1 MKFLIDEDLPR
12 STGALLQRY
21 GHEYVDVRDIGLSGF
36 KDSQIAQYAI
46 SQGICLLTGDFGFA
60 DIRNYPPA
68 QYSGLVILW
77 VRGNATAPDILA
89 LLEGFLNHHRL
100 VANVKGKLII
110 VEQGRI
116 RVRK

>member
-1 MKFLIDEDLPR
+1 MIFLIDEDLPR
-12 STGALLQRY
+12 STGALLRRY
-21 GHEYVDVRDIGLSGF
+21 GHEFVDVRDIGLSGF

-46 SQGICLLTGDFGFA
+46 RQGICLLTGDFDFA

-68 QYSGLVILW
+68 QYSGLVVLW
-77 VRGNATAPDILA
+77 ARGNATASDILA
-89 LLEGFLNHHRL
+89 LLEGFLHHGSL
-100 VANVKGKLII
+100 VEDVKGKLII

>member
-12 STGALLQRY
+12 STGALLHRY
-21 GHEYVDVRDIGLSGF
+21 GHEFVDVREIGLSGF
-36 KDSQIAQYAI
+36 KDWQIAQYAI
-46 SQGICLLTGDFGFA
+46 SQSICLVTGDFGFA

-77 VRGNATAPDILA
+77 ARGNATAPYILA
-89 LLEGFLNHHRL
+89 LLEGFLQKHRL
-100 VANVKGKLII
+100 VAEVKGKLII